1 MKTGILTFLLIF
13 LIPQGFVS
21 GQNVGETAP
30 DFTVSLSGGG
40 DFTLSNHQGKVVMIF
55 FFGNGCPYCISSGPE
70 VQGIYNT
77 YKNDADFVAV
87 GLDTWNAS
95 SSEETVSGFREETGL
110 TFPLALSAGSVEGA
124 YSTTYDRLAVV
135 DQEGV
140 LRHKGT
146 VAAINDI
153 ENTSDVIS
161 GLLNET
167 GVPGQAVTKDIQV
180 FPNPAYGNVHF
191 FSDRQTGGPFSIQI
205 YDGAGNQVY
214 NQPRGKRETGDAI
227 VVDLHGLNGGLYLYR
242 YQDGAGTETG
252 KFILDPQ

>member
-1 MKTGILTFLLIF
+1 MKTRILTFLLLFI
-13 LIPQGFVS
+13 IPAGLVKAQS
-21 GQNVGETAP
+21 VGENAP

-40 DFTLSNHQGKVVMIF
+40 EFELSDHQGKVVMIF

-77 YKNDADFVAV
+77 YKNDANFVAV

-110 TFPLALSAGSVEGA
+110 TFQLALSAGAVEEA
-124 YSTTYDRLAVV
+124 YSTTYDRLAVI

-146 VAAINDI
+146 VPAINDI
-153 ENTSDVIS
+153 ENTSSVIS

-167 GVPGQAVTKDIQV
+167 GVPLQAVTTGVQV
-180 FPNPAYGNVHF
+180 FPNPAYGNVQF
-191 FSDRQTGGPFSIQI
+191 FTDRKTGGPFSISI
-205 YDGAGNQVY
+205 YDGAGKQVY
-214 NQPRGKRETGDAI
+214 HNAYGKQEAGEAI
-227 VVDLHGLNGGLYLYR
+227 VVDLDGHNGGLYIYR
-242 YQDGAGTETG
+242 FQDGSGTETG